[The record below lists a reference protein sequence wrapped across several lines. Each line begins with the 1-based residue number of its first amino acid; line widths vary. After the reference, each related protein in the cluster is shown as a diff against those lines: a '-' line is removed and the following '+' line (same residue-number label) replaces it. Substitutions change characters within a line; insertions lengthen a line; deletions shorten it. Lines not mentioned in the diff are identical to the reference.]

1 MCDKKRKVSLIGI
14 GTGGVKE
21 MTERAKEEILASDC
35 LIGASRM
42 LESAAC
48 FLEQK
53 KDIKWRDMLSEYR
66 WDFIFSYVKEHEE
79 CSRTAVLFSGDIG
92 FYSGA
97 KKLEAALL
105 HSEID
110 CTVELIPGISS
121 VVYFAAKL
129 GVSWDDAKIVS
140 LHGNETLFIKTVDTN
155 RKTFFLLG
163 GKDAGERLLNA
174 LLEYGMG
181 ELFLSVGRDLSY
193 EDEKIIRKKAADFQ
207 IEEVRAVS
215 IARMELTEDAVVYD
229 VGAGTGSVSVEAAL
243 SGEQIKVY
251 AIEKNPEAVLLLEKN
266 RRKFRTDGIRII
278 EGSAPEAL
286 VHLEPPTHLFIG
298 GSSGNL
304 KEILTVVK
312 QKNPNVKIVISAI
325 SLETV
330 RDVMDAEKEGLLT
343 DMEVTQ
349 ICASR
354 SRVLGQY
361 HMMTGMNPVYIISA
375 GGKEDGF
382 GNFDHGDL
390 QRKRENSGGV
400 RTYGGISGSK

>member
-1 MCDKKRKVSLIGI
+1 M
-14 GTGGVKE
+14 
-21 MTERAKEEILASDC
+21 
-35 LIGASRM
+35 
-42 LESAAC
+42 
-48 FLEQK
+48 
-53 KDIKWRDMLSEYR
+53 
-66 WDFIFSYVKEHEE
+66 
-79 CSRTAVLFSGDIG
+79 
-92 FYSGA
+92 
-97 KKLEAALL
+97 
-105 HSEID
+105 
-110 CTVELIPGISS
+110 
-121 VVYFAAKL
+121 
-129 GVSWDDAKIVS
+129 
-140 LHGNETLFIKTVDTN
+140 
-155 RKTFFLLG
+155 
-163 GKDAGERLLNA
+163 
-174 LLEYGMG
+174 
-181 ELFLSVGRDLSY
+181 
-193 EDEKIIRKKAADFQ
+193 
-207 IEEVRAVS
+207 
-215 IARMELTEDAVVYD
+215 
-229 VGAGTGSVSVEAAL
+229 EAAL

-375 GGKEDGF
+375 GGKEGGF